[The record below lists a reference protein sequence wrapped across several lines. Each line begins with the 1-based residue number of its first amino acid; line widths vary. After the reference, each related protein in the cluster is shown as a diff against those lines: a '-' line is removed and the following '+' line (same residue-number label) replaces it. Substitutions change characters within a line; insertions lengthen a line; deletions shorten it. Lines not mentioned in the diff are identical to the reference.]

1 MQATTPISETR
12 LKKVHT
18 PPSRGSSSPS
28 SLRSTKKKSGGVM
41 NRVNLKFRALSSSS
55 LPSPSRLAPEERPRI
70 VHASSQRLPTE
81 NDHYFWPSNLPA
93 AKPMTN
99 TRKRRN
105 TPAPLTLSQIT
116 PHATPQKQ
124 HGIKDATPKL
134 ESPMDFRHSTNSS
147 TDNASWVTASTF
159 NPRRRLNFEL
169 QGNFE
174 SPLDD
179 SFTIERSSRSP
190 WEDLYPDS
198 ESPTYASQLRS
209 NMSKLSGPKNYTS
222 NKCSICSEDLM
233 FTLSGEKLIELSC
246 NHQCHFNCYL
256 VTFEAL
262 LPKSSFPQCRIC
274 TTASKPKSEDVMSEI
289 TAKILTSEA
298 QGNDKTFI
306 EQGGKQQRAIFE
318 RSDGNNVRPQTIFP
332 ITQNTPKENIYLQDL
347 RTPREQLI
355 KSAQVSCEGFKDHFS
370 TQSTPRSKFS
380 KFSSSDSFRTPSS
393 ASQSEWHRSD
403 FELDRPHVNIIPQL
417 SKFSIKENS
426 RQAIAQYVMSTYTP
440 KHPAIAKGV
449 EDYKNLIRK
458 EVQSHVQSGFDYKP
472 EMGALE
478 TFDILSYSED
488 EEVWVNVNAF
498 LFSECLVFVQEDN
511 LVGHILKNQIS
522 EMHQLDSHTF
532 ILNLKSKS
540 LPEIFLCCPD
550 DPSITRKWTY
560 YLRQVYLTRGGEHV
574 PLSQL
579 TSNNWNFLPQKLI
592 KKIRIPS
599 ETGFE
604 DNNLSGT
611 FALQE
616 KTKLKLILCVSVVN
630 CHPELHTNNE
640 HLLSLKAKIKQTV
653 DSLSSQDLLGLV
665 LVGRD
670 GCGNVG
676 AFGTF
681 FGMVGKDWDGW
692 EDIIESL
699 EVYDNNAVFAND
711 SWELNAMLQTS
722 RKLMCTV
729 EQDESFLQQLVIVG
743 NDYPGNMPRTI
754 EDDFQVARL
763 QSNVSLSLQKFRFS
777 VHHYFT
783 CNSRLLLSDIIEG
796 YFYNVKCEGLNTL
809 EEIRP
814 DSLVQQLRKKAAK
827 SFAVTLGTLDP
838 NLAQFHAVE
847 RNGQLC
853 KLPGLC
859 TEVTMEIGALA
870 PGEARNLIFEIEI
883 DVQNLKHLL
892 KNTSASNQPALLH
905 YNATW
910 HNGSRRLVFS
920 GCSLGCEFKLGNVST
935 ALPPTDALR
944 GPPQSGHDAND
955 ECEILEV
962 MLAPPLSASRDSLFA
977 TRHVELIAIE
987 TLRSALAQFPYHTH
1001 ALLNQLVPMI
1011 FCISRSCVC
1020 NDASYHTRVSTVK
1033 PLPQLAEQLCADIQE
1048 IAARS
1053 VSGNGADRALS
1064 RWEMARMTAALACGT
1079 YGAP

>member
-18 PPSRGSSSPS
+18 PPSRGSNSPS
-28 SLRSTKKKSGGVM
+28 SLRSTKKKSSGVM

-70 VHASSQRLPTE
+70 VHASSTRLPTD
-81 NDHYFWPSNLPA
+81 NDSYFWPSTLPS
-93 AKPMTN
+93 AKPMAN
-99 TRKRRN
+99 ARKRRN

-116 PHATPQKQ
+116 PHATPQKPY
-124 HGIKDATPKL
+124 GNKETTPKL
-134 ESPMDFRHSTNSS
+134 ESPMNFRHSTNSS

-169 QGNFE
+169 QGNFD

-179 SFTIERSSRSP
+179 AFTINRSSRSP
-190 WEDLYPDS
+190 WEDLYPEC
-198 ESPTYASQLRS
+198 ESPTYAAQLRS
-209 NMSKLSGPKNYTS
+209 NVSKLSGPRNYAS
-222 NKCSICSEDLM
+222 SKCSICNEDLM

-256 VTFEAL
+256 ITFEAL
-262 LPKSSFPQCRIC
+262 LPESSFPQCSVC

-289 TAKILTSEA
+289 TAKILTREGQGKHQTLFEQSVKQERAASEHS
-298 QGNDKTFI
+298 
-306 EQGGKQQRAIFE
+306 GG
-318 RSDGNNVRPQTIFP
+318 SNVWPQTIFP
-332 ITQNTPKENIYLQDL
+332 GTQDTPNDNNYLQEL
-347 RTPREQLI
+347 RTPHEQLI
-355 KSAQVSCEGFKDHFS
+355 KSAQVSCEGFKEHFS

-393 ASQSEWHRSD
+393 ASQSEWHRKD
-403 FELDRPHVNIIPQL
+403 FELNRPHVNIIPQL

-426 RQAIAQYVMSTYTP
+426 RQAIAQYVLSTYTP
-440 KHPAIAKGV
+440 NNPTMAKGV

-458 EVQSHVQSGFDYKP
+458 EAQSHVQSSFDYKAG
-472 EMGALE
+472 MGALE

-488 EEVWVNVNAF
+488 EEVWVNVNAL
-498 LFSECLVFVQEDN
+498 LFRECLVFVQEDN
-511 LVGHILKNQIS
+511 LVGHILKDQIS
-522 EMHQLDSHTF
+522 EMHQLDPHTL

-540 LPEIFLCCPD
+540 LPEIFLCCPE

-560 YLRQVYLTRGGEHV
+560 YLRQVYLTHGGEHV
-574 PLSQL
+574 PLTQL
-579 TSNNWNFLPQKLI
+579 TSNNWGFLPPKLT
-592 KKIRIPS
+592 KKICKPS
-599 ETGFE
+599 GTDFE
-604 DNNLSGT
+604 DQNLSGA
-611 FALQE
+611 FAPQE
-616 KTKLKLILCVSVVN
+616 KTRLKLILCVSVVN
-630 CHPELHTNNE
+630 CHPELHANNE

-670 GCGNVG
+670 GSGNVG

-692 EDIIESL
+692 EEILESL
-699 EVYDNNAVFAND
+699 EVYDNDRIFAND
-711 SWELNAMLQTS
+711 SWELNVMLETS
-722 RKLMCTV
+722 RKLMCIV
-729 EQDESFLQQLVIVG
+729 EQDESFLQQLVILG
-743 NDYPGNMPRTI
+743 NDYSGNMSQTI
-754 EDDFQVARL
+754 EDDLQVARL
-763 QSNVSLSLQKFRFS
+763 QSNVTSSLQKFRFS
-777 VHHYFT
+777 VHQYFT
-783 CNSRLLLSDIIEG
+783 CNSRLLLSDITEG
-796 YFYNVKCEGLNTL
+796 CFYNVKCEGLSTF
-809 EEIRP
+809 EEFRP
-814 DSLVQQLRKKAAK
+814 DLLVQKLQKKTAK
-827 SFAVTLGTLDP
+827 SFVVSLGTLDP

-859 TEVTMEIGALA
+859 TEITMEIGALA

-892 KNTSASNQPALLH
+892 ENALTSNHPALLH
-905 YNATW
+905 YNAAW
-910 HNGSRRLVFS
+910 HDGSRRLVFS
-920 GCSLGCEFKLGNVST
+920 GCSIGCEFKLGNVST
-935 ALPPTDALR
+935 ALPPPDALR
-944 GPPQSGHDAND
+944 GPSQLGQDMND
-955 ECEILEV
+955 ETEILEV
-962 MLAPPLSASRDSLFA
+962 MLAPPLSASRDALFA

-987 TLRSALAQFPYHTH
+987 TLRSALAQFPYNTH

-1020 NDASYHTRVSTVK
+1020 NDANYHTRVSTVK
-1033 PLPQLAEQLCADIQE
+1033 PLPQLVEQLCADIQE

-1064 RWEMARMTAALACGT
+1064 RWEMAQMVAALACGT
-1079 YGAP
+1079 YCAP